1 MHSEDFLLFHFIP
14 FQYFFVLLYR
24 SYYFCKQMQQDY
36 DSSASGYLTDSFEG
50 ICQTF
55 TDVEILSTSGVNV
68 VAKAKRYGRW
78 WLLKGLNI
86 QVANETAYQQRLRK
100 ELELLMLLQHPYVVT
115 VVGLESVEGIGH
127 CIVMEYVEGPTLKE
141 WLRNGHTRKER
152 RRIARQIA
160 EALEYIHSKGIVHRD
175 LKPENIIIT
184 STGDHVKL
192 IDFGLSDTDSHAILK
207 QPAGT
212 LKYMSPEQMQAA
224 VADVRNDLYSLG
236 VVYSQMKLGYD
247 FRHII
252 NRCQKPIEKRYQNVS
267 VLLDDIKRRDRIKSM
282 LLWAALALLILVL
295 ALVFL
300 AQSAKV
306 RELSQQ
312 TAHYQQVQTGIHEA
326 VSSLNDSLE
335 RITASYQELLDRQQ
349 NQDRERKR
357 VDDAIKEGKAVVD
370 RAYRATGVL
379 QHLDTLRDFKHLN
392 MDIFNRIHEGG
403 SASNQYLGRIRG
415 EYSENEMAEIT
426 NALVVYEGNQMKR
439 IMSRY
444 NELKEAHDK
453 AIMQGY

>member
-1 MHSEDFLLFHFIP
+1 
-14 FQYFFVLLYR
+14 
-24 SYYFCKQMQQDY
+24 MQQDY

-50 ICQTF
+50 ISQTF
-55 TDVEILSTSGVNV
+55 TDVEILGTSGVNV

-78 WLLKGLNI
+78 WLLKGLNK
-86 QVANETAYQQRLRK
+86 QAANETAYQQRLRK
-100 ELELLMLLQHPYVVT
+100 ELDLLMLLQHPYVVAAA
-115 VVGLESVEGIGH
+115 GLESVEGIGH

-141 WLRNGHTRKER
+141 WLRNGHSRKER

-192 IDFGLSDTDSHAILK
+192 IDFGLADTDSHAILK

-212 LKYMSPEQMQAA
+212 LKYMSPEQMQTA

-236 VVYSQMKLGYD
+236 VVYSQMNLGYD
-247 FRHII
+247 FHHII
-252 NRCQKPIEKRYQNVS
+252 NRCQRPIEKRYQNVS
-267 VLLDDIKRRDRIKSM
+267 VLLADIKRRDRIKSM

-295 ALVFL
+295 ALVVL

-312 TAHYQQVQTGIHEA
+312 TAHHQQVQKGIHQT

-335 RITASYQELLDRQQ
+335 RITASYQELLDRQR
-349 NQDRERKR
+349 NQDKERKR
-357 VDDAIKEGKAVVD
+357 VEDAIKEGKAVVD
-370 RAYRATGVL
+370 KAYRATGVL
-379 QHLDTLRDFKHLN
+379 QHLDTLRDFENLN

-403 SASNQYLGRIRG
+403 SASNQYLSRIRG
-415 EYSENEMAEIT
+415 VYSENEMAEIT
-426 NALVVYEGNQMKR
+426 NALVVYEGNQMRK

-444 NELKEAHDK
+444 NELKETHDK